1 MTEDRSRSGGGA
13 GATAAPPR
21 PASHGGFRDRPETLA
36 AQALGWVEPN
46 TRSVVPAIYPSTL
59 YERAPDGGYPGGRTY
74 TRDQNPTYDQAEA
87 LLNRLEGGEGASR
100 TPGLLFAS
108 GMAAATTVFETLDPG
123 DHVVAPEQMYWTIQR
138 WLEELAGRGRI
149 ALDLVPN
156 GDLAALEA
164 ALRPGRTKIVWIETP
179 ANPSTAITDI
189 EEAAEAAHV
198 AGARLVADG
207 TIATPVL
214 CRPLEHG
221 ADLVVHSATKQL
233 NGHADVLAG
242 ALVTARRDAWWERLA
257 HDRGYRGA
265 VLGPFEA
272 WLLLRGMRTLF
283 LRVPRSAESAMR
295 IAERL
300 ASHPAVLEVHYPGLP
315 AHPGHAV
322 AARQM
327 SGGFGMLLS
336 FRPRGGEA
344 AAKRVAGALRL
355 FRNATSLGGVE
366 SLVEHRAP
374 VEGPGTRVPDDL
386 LRLSIGIEAVE
397 DLLAD
402 LDRALAAAPA

>member
-1 MTEDRSRSGGGA
+1 MTEERHRSGRRVE
-13 GATAAPPR
+13 ATAA
-21 PASHGGFRDRPETLA
+21 GDFRDRPETLA
-36 AQALGWVEPN
+36 AQALGWVEPA

-59 YERAPDGGYPGGRTY
+59 YERAPDGSYPGGRTY

-87 LLNRLEGGEGASR
+87 LLNRLEGGEGAM
-100 TPGLLFAS
+100 LFAS

-164 ALRPGRTKIVWIETP
+164 ALRPGRTKIVWVETP

-207 TIATPVL
+207 TTATPVL
-214 CRPLEHG
+214 CRPIAHG
-221 ADLVVHSATKQL
+221 ADLVAHSATKQL

-315 AHPGHAV
+315 SHPGHAV

-336 FRPRGGEA
+336 FRPRGGAA

-402 LDRALAAAPA
+402 LDRALAAPAA